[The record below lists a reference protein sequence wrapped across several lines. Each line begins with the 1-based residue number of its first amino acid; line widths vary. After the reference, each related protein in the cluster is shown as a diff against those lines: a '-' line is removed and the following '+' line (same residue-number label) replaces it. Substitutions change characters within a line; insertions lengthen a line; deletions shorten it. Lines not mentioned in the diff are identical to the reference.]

1 MRSQLLA
8 DTLVRQEDPATS
20 QAAARDTA
28 VRVRVV
34 REGVLEL
41 VQLCRRISSSQ
52 INAEY
57 ANRRERHRWARAAHD
72 TPRKRAGELA
82 APHRGLLYLAVVD
95 TAIGENGRAESVYA
109 LTERG
114 RQHLAAH
121 S

>member
-1 MRSQLLA
+1 VLA
-8 DTLVRQEDPATS
+8 DTLVREQDPVTS

-28 VRVRVV
+28 VRVRAV

-41 VQLCRRISSSQ
+41 VLGAGRISASQ
-52 INAEY
+52 INAQYE
-57 ANRRERHRWARAAHD
+57 RLRESRGWARAAHD

-82 APHRGLLYLAVVD
+82 DPHRGLLYLAVVD

-109 LTERG
+109 LTGRG
-114 RQHLAAH
+114 RQHLSAH